1 MIYTDEQ
8 IKLMSEDMRI
18 NNYHVYKYITE
29 LQQENSELISALA
42 DVIMPSDEIENT
54 DYLIG

>member
-8 IKLMSEDMRI
+8 IKLMLEDMRI

>member
-8 IKLMSEDMRI
+8 IKLMLEDMRI

-29 LQQENSELISALA
+29 LQQENIELISALA
-42 DVIMPSDEIENT
+42 YVIMPSYEIENT
-54 DYLIG
+54 DHLIG

>member
-8 IKLMSEDMRI
+8 IKLMLEDMRI

-29 LQQENSELISALA
+29 LQQENTELISALA
-42 DVIMPSDEIENT
+42 GVIMPSDEIDNT

>member
-8 IKLMSEDMRI
+8 IKLMLEDMRI

-42 DVIMPSDEIENT
+42 DVIMPSDEIDNT

>member
-1 MIYTDEQ
+1 MISTDEQ
-8 IKLMSEDMRI
+8 IKLMLEDMRI
-18 NNYHVYKYITE
+18 NNYHVYKYVTE

-42 DVIMPSDEIENT
+42 DVIMPSDKIDNT

>member
-8 IKLMSEDMRI
+8 IKLMLEDMRI

-42 DVIMPSDEIENT
+42 DVIMLED
-54 DYLIG
+54 

>member
-8 IKLMSEDMRI
+8 IKLMLEDMRI

-29 LQQENSELISALA
+29 LQQENTELISALT
-42 DVIMPSDEIENT
+42 DVIMPSDKIDNT